1 MPSMQN
7 LCLQSS
13 VCQSASWHK
22 LELPEGCQQPPG
34 YILLIGTSWIQVCIG
49 KSTAAPHNPLQQLFI
64 TQLTPLGSL
73 NLPVVICKSKF
84 LNLKSIA
91 VVCFYCFVLGF
102 LIYLF
107 NFFNPNFPAPSW
119 GWVVTA
125 PYVDTSVHLASRIQ
139 F

>member
-13 VCQSASWHK
+13 GCQSAPWHK
-22 LELPEGCQQPPG
+22 LELPEGCQKPPG

-73 NLPVVICKSKF
+73 NLPVVICKSEF
-84 LNLKSIA
+84 LNLKSIV
-91 VVCFYCFVLGF
+91 VVCSYSVLV
-102 LIYLF
+102 LTLF
-107 NFFNPNFPAPSW
+107 CSFFF
-119 GWVVTA
+119 
-125 PYVDTSVHLASRIQ
+125 
-139 F
+139 FFF